1 MPLTTRRDCLRWTL
15 LTALTLGVAAPSWAW
30 EAIERGEGREGIRTW
45 VRAVPGQAVKQFR
58 GETEVPYS
66 VLAVLALLADVPGM
80 KHWVFQCEAA
90 SSPKGLP
97 ADRMHLQFKGLWPA
111 DPRDVLISTRIT
123 QTPDGLVHVRSQAV
137 DGLPVDPKRVRM
149 PMLSNTFKLTP
160 LPGEWTRIEF
170 QTQVDLGG
178 QVPTW
183 LANLVSTRAPLVTL
197 QGIKTRLPQSAYQVR
212 TLQEL
217 PMHLYDGP
225 PPVVP
230 AGHLKSGSP

>member
-15 LTALTLGVAAPSWAW
+15 LTALTLGAAVPSWAW

-66 VLAVLALLADVPGM
+66 VLAVLALLADVPNM

-123 QTPDGLVHVRSQAV
+123 QTSDGLVHVRSQAV
-137 DGLPVDPKRVRM
+137 DGLPVDPARVRM

-197 QGIKTRLPQSAYQVR
+197 QGIQKRLPQPAYQIR
-212 TLQEL
+212 SLKEL

-225 PPVVP
+225 PPFVP
-230 AGHLKSGSP
+230 ADHLKSGSP